1 MAKAEGNFSGS
12 VFNVYKYDFESYQ
25 PKEMVATI
33 CYTSK
38 CALCTE
44 TFRETE
50 IYLLN
55 EEFKFGELEGF
66 DRQSKNLKD
75 LYEI

>member
-1 MAKAEGNFSGS
+1 
-12 VFNVYKYDFESYQ
+12 
-25 PKEMVATI
+25 MVATI

-38 CALCTE
+38 CTLCTE
-44 TFRETE
+44 IFREME

-55 EEFKFGELEGF
+55 EEFKFFELEGY

>member
-1 MAKAEGNFSGS
+1 
-12 VFNVYKYDFESYQ
+12 
-25 PKEMVATI
+25 MVATI

-38 CALCTE
+38 CTLCTE
-44 TFRETE
+44 TFREME

-55 EEFKFGELEGF
+55 EDFKFFELEGL
-66 DRQSKNLKD
+66 DRQGRNLKD